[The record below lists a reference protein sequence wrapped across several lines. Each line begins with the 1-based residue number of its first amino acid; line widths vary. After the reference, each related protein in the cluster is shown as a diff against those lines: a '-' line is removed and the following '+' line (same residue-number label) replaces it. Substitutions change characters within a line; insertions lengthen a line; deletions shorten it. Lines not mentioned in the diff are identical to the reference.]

1 MRCCQRRMSAKIN
14 FRRRREPP
22 QRMAPVRISESK
34 SSLRKVIFISN
45 SLQNGV
51 GFIRCAETHACWI
64 SPEDMIGKSV
74 NVIVDCLHVIYFP
87 IGKTGVIIKIRRM
100 ESTSASAAPFAV
112 ETKGLT
118 KRYPLTWKRKV
129 LVALS
134 QLDLQVRP
142 GEVYGLLGPNGSGK
156 STTLKLLLGLIVAT
170 EGEARVFG
178 LPPESLDARR
188 RVGFLPEN
196 PYFYGFLNGDETLR
210 FYGKLCGVTGAKL
223 DKRIE
228 ELIDLVGLQNGRE
241 RPLRSYSKGM
251 LQRIG
256 LAQAMIHDPDLLFL
270 DEPTAGVDPLG
281 SAQIRDLIL
290 RLKKMGKTVI
300 FSSHLL
306 EQVQEVA
313 DRVAI
318 FSLGKKVLEGSLE
331 SLLTENKSTQI
342 NISAEVGADQQQ
354 RLRQLMTQAGIDERS
369 VSFDRPRLSLEQL
382 YLRTVQTQSDSTSKD
397 ISRL

>member
-1 MRCCQRRMSAKIN
+1 MFPPPSLSRVSGLARRASWPKI
-14 FRRRREPP
+14 E
-22 QRMAPVRISESK
+22 M
-34 SSLRKVIFISN
+34 
-45 SLQNGV
+45 
-51 GFIRCAETHACWI
+51 
-64 SPEDMIGKSV
+64 
-74 NVIVDCLHVIYFP
+74 
-87 IGKTGVIIKIRRM
+87 M
-100 ESTSASAAPFAV
+100 ESTAFAA
-112 ETKGLT
+112 ETIGLT
-118 KRYPLTWKRKV
+118 KRYPLAWKRKV
-129 LVALS
+129 LVALDH
-134 QLDLQVRP
+134 LDLQIRP
-142 GEVYGLLGPNGSGK
+142 GEVFGLLGPNGSGK
-156 STTLKLLLGLIVAT
+156 STTLKLLLGLISPS

-178 LPPESLDARR
+178 LPPDSIEARK

-210 FYGKLCGVTGAKL
+210 FYGKLCGLSGRKL
-223 DKRIE
+223 EERSA

-256 LAQAMIHDPDLLFL
+256 LAQALIHDPDLLFL

-318 FSLGKKVLEGSLE
+318 FSLGKKVLEGSLDT
-331 SLLTENKSTQI
+331 LLTESHATVVRVPGEL
-342 NISAEVGADQQQ
+342 SAEQKE
-354 RLRQLMTQAGIDERS
+354 RFRQFIVQAGWPDSEVDFS
-369 VSFDRPRLSLEQL
+369 RPRLSLEQL
-382 YLRTVQTQSDSTSKD
+382 YLRTVQNLPDGGLPELDREARK
-397 ISRL
+397 

>member
-1 MRCCQRRMSAKIN
+1 M
-14 FRRRREPP
+14 
-22 QRMAPVRISESK
+22 
-34 SSLRKVIFISN
+34 
-45 SLQNGV
+45 
-51 GFIRCAETHACWI
+51 
-64 SPEDMIGKSV
+64 
-74 NVIVDCLHVIYFP
+74 
-87 IGKTGVIIKIRRM
+87 IKISVM
-100 ESTSASAAPFAV
+100 ESSAAPATSFAV
-112 ETKGLT
+112 ETAGLT

-129 LVALS
+129 LVALDH
-134 QLDLQVRP
+134 LDLQIRP
-142 GEVYGLLGPNGSGK
+142 GEVFGLLGPNGSGK
-156 STTLKLLLGLIVAT
+156 STTLKLLLGLIVAS
-170 EGEARVFG
+170 EGEARIFG

-196 PYFYGFLNGDETLR
+196 PYFYAFLNGDETLR

-223 DKRIE
+223 DRRIE

-256 LAQAMIHDPDLLFL
+256 LAQALIHDPDLLFL

-290 RLKKMGKTVI
+290 RLKKMGKTVV

-331 SLLTENKSTQI
+331 SLLTENQSTQV
-342 NISAEVGADQQQ
+342 NIPAELNAGQQD
-354 RLRQLMTQAGIDERS
+354 RLRQALAEAGIDGQAI
-369 VSFDRPRLSLEQL
+369 SFTRPRLSLEQL
-382 YLRTVQTQSDSTSKD
+382 YLRTVQARSNPASKNPPT
-397 ISRL
+397 L

>member
-1 MRCCQRRMSAKIN
+1 MDSSSAV
-14 FRRRREPP
+14 
-22 QRMAPVRISESK
+22 ATTYA
-34 SSLRKVIFISN
+34 
-45 SLQNGV
+45 
-51 GFIRCAETHACWI
+51 AET
-64 SPEDMIGKSV
+64 V
-74 NVIVDCLHVIYFP
+74 
-87 IGKTGVIIKIRRM
+87 
-100 ESTSASAAPFAV
+100 
-112 ETKGLT
+112 GLT

-129 LVALS
+129 LVALDH
-134 QLDLQVRP
+134 LNLQIKA
-142 GEVYGLLGPNGSGK
+142 GEVFGLLGPNGSGK
-156 STTLKLLLGLIVAT
+156 STTIKLLLGLIIPS
-170 EGEARVFG
+170 EGEARIFG
-178 LPPESLDARR
+178 LPPESLEARR

-223 DKRIE
+223 DARVE

-256 LAQAMIHDPDLLFL
+256 LAQAMIHDPEILFL

-281 SAQIRDLIL
+281 STQIRDLIL

-331 SLLTENKSTQI
+331 SLLTEHQSTQI
-342 NISAEVGADQQQ
+342 SIPAELSAEQQQ
-354 RLRQLMTQAGIDERS
+354 RLRQALAQAGIDGGGGEIR
-369 VSFDRPRLSLEQL
+369 FTRPRLSLEQL
-382 YLRTVQTQSDSTSKD
+382 YLRTVQAQADLAPKNPPGK
-397 ISRL
+397 

>member
-1 MRCCQRRMSAKIN
+1 MDKI
-14 FRRRREPP
+14 
-22 QRMAPVRISESK
+22 S
-34 SSLRKVIFISN
+34 
-45 SLQNGV
+45 
-51 GFIRCAETHACWI
+51 T
-64 SPEDMIGKSV
+64 
-74 NVIVDCLHVIYFP
+74 
-87 IGKTGVIIKIRRM
+87 M
-100 ESTSASAAPFAV
+100 ESTAPVAAPFAA
-112 ETKGLT
+112 ETTGLT

-129 LVALS
+129 LVALDH
-134 QLDLQVRP
+134 LNLQVKP
-142 GEVYGLLGPNGSGK
+142 GEVFGLLGPNGSGK
-156 STTLKLLLGLIVAT
+156 STTIKLLLGLIIPSD
-170 EGEARVFG
+170 GEARIFG
-178 LPPESLDARR
+178 LPPDSIEARR

-210 FYGKLCGVTGAKL
+210 FYGKLCGVSGAKL
-223 DKRIE
+223 DQRIE
-228 ELIDLVGLQNGRE
+228 ELIELVGLQNGRE

-318 FSLGKKVLEGSLE
+318 FSLGKKVLEGSIDA
-331 SLLTENKSTQI
+331 LLTERQSTQI
-342 NISAEVGADQQQ
+342 NIPADLSGDQQQ
-354 RLRQLMTQAGIDERS
+354 RLLAAISQAGVSTEA
-369 VSFDRPRLSLEQL
+369 VSFTRPHLSLEQL
-382 YLRTVQTQSDSTSKD
+382 YLRTVQGNVGSVTKEPE
-397 ISRL
+397 RK